1 MRTFLQVISGIII
14 GAVIAGISFVAG
26 VAYGVEETSKIAC
39 EGICAVMSELDIDET
54 SDELILGGYRYG
66 ECEGM
71 RYVMT
76 RTK

>member
-1 MRTFLQVISGIII
+1 MKRFLQIVGAVSGIAAIVGI
-14 GAVIAGISFVAG
+14 GFMAG

-39 EGICAVMSELDIDET
+39 EGICATMRELDVNET
-54 SDELILGGYRYG
+54 SDELILDGYRYG